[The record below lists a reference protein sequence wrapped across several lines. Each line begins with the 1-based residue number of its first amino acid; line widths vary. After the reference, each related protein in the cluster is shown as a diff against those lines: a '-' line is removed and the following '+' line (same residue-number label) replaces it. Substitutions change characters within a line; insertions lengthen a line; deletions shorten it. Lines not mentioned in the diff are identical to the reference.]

1 MTCPDCDAPLVA
13 FAVPEDLAAHVPY
26 DAEAVALCTRCL
38 GLFEVRPPVDVP
50 DFSRVSEE
58 FPEGEAGVAMA
69 VGVSLL
75 DSLALHRARI
85 EALFSRV
92 EEAGYDPL
100 LIVDRLARQ
109 GSIQPRMD
117 LDRRRTQLEQLLE

>member
-1 MTCPDCDAPLVA
+1 MSCPDCDAPLVA
-13 FAVPEDLAAHVPY
+13 FTVPDDLAADVPY
-26 DAEAVALCTRCL
+26 DAEAIALCTRCL
-38 GLFEVRPPVDVP
+38 ALFESRPPAGAP

-69 VGVSLL
+69 VGVGLL

-109 GSIQPRMD
+109 GSTQPRMD
-117 LDRRRTQLEQLLE
+117 LDRRRRQLEQLLE